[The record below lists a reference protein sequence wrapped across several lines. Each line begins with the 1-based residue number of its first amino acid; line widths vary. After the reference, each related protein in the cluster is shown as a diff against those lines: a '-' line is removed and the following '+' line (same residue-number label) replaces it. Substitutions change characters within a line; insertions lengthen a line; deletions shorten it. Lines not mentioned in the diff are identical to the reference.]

1 VDTLISTIRSAALCV
16 ALGIAG
22 LSASMHAEAQT
33 LRVTAANASN
43 SSTYDVTFA
52 GSGGFIT
59 PLNTD
64 QNLHVSLRSLVF
76 IPNTATGKIDLLV
89 ADTSRGEIVRY
100 ADAKG
105 RSTRVWIA
113 SSGGPANP
121 DGLSVD
127 GEGNL
132 FVVTSA
138 PSNRKPAQLW
148 VFPSDKSLPSGA
160 GFLAPRLID
169 ESFGGRTVKG
179 LEESLIARA
188 SSGASGAGDLL
199 LLASEPSLL
208 LVYPAAGVQGVING
222 GGPISPVRTLLSGAQ
237 FPSGVAPGGMD
248 FWPVDN
254 SLLITTAN
262 GTVLRY
268 SFTAN
273 SATRGP
279 DFAIGLGNGKFKV
292 KTGREAGIPLAF
304 VANNNGG
311 QILKFGA
318 PSANGGGNS
327 PLAIVTSGV
336 QRPQG
341 LAASN
346 LDSTSAAN
354 CLESAGGC
362 DVLGG
367 VIRHSVSG
375 LPSVTGYLIED
386 TCVVEIDPRIAEFGS
401 CTGHNLPVAQVCAG
415 YGTTVIPD
423 YMCGASGNSGAGFAL
438 VKSTSNSL
446 SAAKGAL
453 IENSGYAENVLIG
466 PNNPP
471 CPQTV
476 LGWAPT
482 ADEGTIVEGNLM
494 VEMTS
499 GCGSSHSF
507 SRGLSVWG
515 VGLEL
520 DEGALPGTNP
530 ADARVRFAI
539 AKYDALSNTIALA
552 SIEAA
557 FRTTLTT
564 CLDESRRIFDR
575 AKYPQAAGQLL
586 TCDALVA
593 ANESAFTGTSLNP
606 NPSGEVRGRLANLY
620 LQINTRI
627 WGNTAPS
634 TWPPAP

>member
-1 VDTLISTIRSAALCV
+1 MDTFISTIRSAAYA
-16 ALGIAG
+16 ALGLAG
-22 LSASMHAEAQT
+22 LFASMQAEAQS

-43 SSTYDVTFA
+43 SATYDVTFS
-52 GSGGFIT
+52 GSGGFT
-59 PLNTD
+59 TVLNND
-64 QNLHVSLRSLVF
+64 QNQHVSLRSLVL

-100 ADAKG
+100 ADAQG
-105 RSTRVWIA
+105 ASTRVWTSA
-113 SSGGPANP
+113 AGGPANP

-127 GEGNL
+127 GDGNL

-169 ESFGGRTVKG
+169 DSFGGRAVRG

-188 SSGASGAGDLL
+188 TSGASGAGDLL
-199 LLASEPSLL
+199 LLASDPALV
-208 LVYPAAGVQGVING
+208 LVYPAAAVQGVING
-222 GGPISPVRTLLSGAQ
+222 GGPISPVRTLLGGAQ
-237 FPSGVAPGGMD
+237 FPAGVVPGGMD

-262 GTVLRY
+262 GTLLRY
-268 SFTAN
+268 SFSAT

-279 DFAIGLGNGKFKV
+279 DFATGLGNGKFKV
-292 KTGREAGIPLAF
+292 KTGREASVPLAF

-318 PSANGGGNS
+318 PPAGGGSNP
-327 PLAIVTSGV
+327 PLATVTLGV

-341 LAASN
+341 LAVSN
-346 LDSTSAAN
+346 LDSTNAAN

-367 VIRHSVSG
+367 VISHRVG
-375 LPSVTGYLIED
+375 GVPSLTGYVIED

-423 YMCGASGNSGAGFAL
+423 YMCGASGNSGSGFAL

-446 SAAKGAL
+446 SAAKGVL
-453 IENSGYAENVLIG
+453 IANSGYAENLLSG
-466 PNNPP
+466 PNPP
-471 CPQTV
+471 CPQLV
-476 LGWAPT
+476 LGWAPS
-482 ADEGTIVEGNLM
+482 AGEGTIVEGNLM
-494 VEMTS
+494 LELTS
-499 GCGSSHSF
+499 GCGSSHLL

-520 DEGALPGTNP
+520 DESALPGSNP
-530 ADARVRFAI
+530 AAARVNFAI
-539 AKYDALSNTIALA
+539 TKYNALSNTIALA
-552 SIEAA
+552 SIASA

-606 NPSGEVRGRLANLY
+606 NPSGEIRGRLANLY

-627 WGNTAPS
+627 LGNTAPS